1 MNMNNNLFISN
12 IYLGS
17 ENFDNFGILLFK
29 IRIRKF
35 ILYHINSYNK
45 IQFINRRNN

>member
-35 ILYHINSYNK
+35 ILYMRVEILIK
-45 IQFINRRNN
+45 EKRF